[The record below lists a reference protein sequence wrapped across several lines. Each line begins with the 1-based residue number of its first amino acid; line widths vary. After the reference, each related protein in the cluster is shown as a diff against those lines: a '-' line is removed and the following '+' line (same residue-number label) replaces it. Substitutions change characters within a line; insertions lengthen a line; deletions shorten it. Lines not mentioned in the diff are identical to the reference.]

1 MPNKK
6 VYRINYPYTNDLSS
20 QIDVYPFDDIQLK
33 IMGKREF
40 AEWLEGKFLSW
51 MGEAGRRRTVTEFA
65 KYIGVSQSLMSQW
78 LNGHYLPDLK
88 NINKIA
94 ERLGPEVYDLLN

>member
-1 MPNKK
+1 MIYQ
-6 VYRINYPYTNDLSS
+6 VDLMFARAM
-20 QIDVYPFDDIQLK
+20 IYNRGV
-33 IMGKREF
+33 MGKREF

-65 KYIGVSQSLMSQW
+65 KYLGVSQSLMSQW

-88 NINKIA
+88 ISPRSPSGWGLRFMIF
-94 ERLGPEVYDLLN
+94 